1 MLKKQQLEGAR
12 KGLLF
17 LLLFLGMSAL
27 VGGSGLVADPSGA
40 AIGLPP
46 DLLRGSPFGDYL
58 VPGLVLLIVLGAG
71 PLLAAYGVWTRRRW
85 ARLVSF
91 LLGLA
96 LILWIGVQ
104 IRVIGLQIRPP
115 LQPLYGFIGAAIT
128 LLAFVTKS
136 ERPQSRR

>member
-1 MLKKQQLEGAR
+1 MMKKQQLEGAR

-40 AIGLPP
+40 AIGLPL

-71 PLLAAYGVWTRRRW
+71 PLLAAIAAMIVSDPVGV
-85 ARLVSF
+85 V
-91 LLGLA
+91 GC
-96 LILWIGVQ
+96 
-104 IRVIGLQIRPP
+104 
-115 LQPLYGFIGAAIT
+115 
-128 LLAFVTKS
+128 
-136 ERPQSRR
+136 